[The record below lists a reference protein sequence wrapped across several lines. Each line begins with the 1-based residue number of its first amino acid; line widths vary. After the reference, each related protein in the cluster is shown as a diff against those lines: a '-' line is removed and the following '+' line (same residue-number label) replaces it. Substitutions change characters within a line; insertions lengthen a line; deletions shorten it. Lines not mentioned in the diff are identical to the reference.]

1 MSLTCTCT
9 WTPARHLPSALRA
22 AKWLTAF
29 TVYSLNLAPYKTRH
43 ACLPCAH
50 AAKWLT
56 AFTWLEAGLDV
67 FMMLG
72 PGLCFYTFNEWVK
85 DAMDAVKEREKR
97 SKAAAAG
104 AGAGAGGASS
114 AKATARP
121 SGGPRRRA

>member
-1 MSLTCTCT
+1 M
-9 WTPARHLPSALRA
+9 
-22 AKWLTAF
+22 
-29 TVYSLNLAPYKTRH
+29 
-43 ACLPCAH
+43 PCALYPH

-56 AFTWLEAGLDV
+56 AFTWFEALLDV

-104 AGAGAGGASS
+104 AGVASS

>member
-1 MSLTCTCT
+1 MTHGLHSKVPEEHAYAFSNIHDMNTCPVRC
-9 WTPARHLPSALRA
+9 
-22 AKWLTAF
+22 AF
-29 TVYSLNLAPYKTRH
+29 P
-43 ACLPCAH
+43 